1 MRGLSSSGGGGRRAV
16 AFVVLLILH
25 LLPSHLAAQEVP
37 VTGQVLDRVSQLPV
51 GDVSVTAGPVEVATD
66 RDGRFLLPAVAA
78 GAEIVFQ
85 RLGYL
90 PRTVKLDHDRA
101 VAGGSPALEVLL
113 DPEPVLLS
121 EVAVEARQGALLA
134 AGTALAVSNLDGE
147 ELNATGGTTVAE
159 GLDGL
164 EGVSMSYTG
173 SWGSRAVLRGLSG
186 ERLAVLVDGNRVSR
200 ACTFG
205 MDQGLATIDPAT
217 VERVEV
223 LTGPGSALYGSGNL
237 GGVINVVTRRTPGEG
252 FGGELRMRGSS
263 GIPGGALGLTMGTDV
278 GSVRLEGSLD
288 GASFS
293 DYRAP
298 VGDVHGSSY
307 RQLTADLRADWSPS
321 QSQLLSV
328 KGQYYAGRDIGW
340 PMRGG
345 AEIPEESRKSIAADW
360 SLQRGGTV
368 DGVSAR
374 AFFQRLDHHMVMSMV
389 MPGMGGM
396 PMTSL
401 TDAVSFS
408 ETAGGRGQL
417 RLRPGQGIYA
427 DVGFEANHLLAE
439 GTRWTERQMGMN
451 PPTELSFRSWP
462 GVRILDVA
470 AFAQAEWAALPRLTV
485 SAGARLDRVSRRAD
499 DREGTVEWIP
509 TGNAGL
515 RLDLTRSLHLR
526 SSVGSGYRTP
536 DPLELFGLA
545 LRPDGFVYR
554 GSSDLQTERSL
565 NVEAT
570 LALERSRFGA
580 SVTAFD
586 NRLRDLVVPALAGDS
601 VAGRP
606 VREYR
611 SLGEST
617 LQGVSGSLDV
627 RPGWD
632 LALSATASWT
642 RGEDPET
649 GNALPMIPPLE
660 GSVSVRRDFAGPL
673 RWVEVEWA
681 GADRQERVYTPAG
694 EVPTAGWAVT
704 HLRTGFGLA
713 GSRVVLGVEN
723 VFDHLYRGHLDPM
736 TLYRPGRNAFVRVS
750 RSF

>member
-1 MRGLSSSGGGGRRAV
+1 MRGFSVSGGAGYRPV
-16 AFVVLLILH
+16 AFVVLLILQ
-25 LLPSHLAAQEVP
+25 LLPSHVAAQEVP
-37 VTGQVLDRVSQLPV
+37 VTGHVLDRVSHLPV
-51 GDVSVTAGPVEVATD
+51 GDVAVTVGQVQVMTD
-66 RDGRFLLPAVAA
+66 RDGHFVLPAAPA
-78 GAEIVFQ
+78 GAEVVFQ
-85 RLGYL
+85 RLGYVA
-90 PRTVKLDHDRA
+90 RTVQID
-101 VAGGSPALEVLL
+101 GGSPLEVLL
-113 DPEPVLLS
+113 DPEPVMLS
-121 EVAVEARQGALLA
+121 ALAVEARQGALLA
-134 AGTALAVSNLDGE
+134 AGTALAVGQVDRD
-147 ELNATGGTTVAE
+147 ELTATGGSTVAE

-164 EGVSMSYTG
+164 EGVSMQYTG

-205 MDQGLATIDPAT
+205 MDQGLSTIDPAT

-223 LTGPGSALYGSGNL
+223 LTGPGSALFGSGNL
-237 GGVINVVTRRTPGEG
+237 GGVINVVTRRTSGEG
-252 FGGELRMRGSS
+252 FGGEVRMRGSS
-263 GIPGGALGLTMGTDV
+263 GVPGGGLGLSLGTDV
-278 GSVRLEGSLD
+278 GSVRLEGSVD
-288 GASFS
+288 GASFG
-293 DYRAP
+293 DYRDALGQ
-298 VGDVHGSSY
+298 VDGSSY
-307 RQLTADLRADWSPS
+307 RQVTADLRADWAPDE
-321 QSQLLSV
+321 SQLLSV

-360 SLQRGGTV
+360 SLQRGGTL

-389 MPGMGGM
+389 MTGMGGM

-408 ETAGGRGQL
+408 ETAGARSQL
-417 RLRPGQGIYA
+417 RFRPGQGIYA
-427 DVGFEANHLLAE
+427 DVGVEANHLLAE

-451 PPTELSFRSWP
+451 PPSELSFRSWP

-470 AFAQAEWAALPRLTV
+470 AFAQGEWAVLPRLTV
-485 SAGARLDRVSRRAD
+485 SAGARMDRVSRTAAQ
-499 DREGTVEWIP
+499 EASTVEWIP

-515 RLDLTRSLHLR
+515 RMDLTSSLHLR
-526 SSVGSGYRTP
+526 TSVGTGYRTP
-536 DPLELFGLA
+536 DPLELYGLA

-554 GSSDLQTERSL
+554 GSADLETERSL

-570 LALERSRFGA
+570 VALERPRFGA
-580 SVTAFD
+580 SVTAFN
-586 NRLRDLVVPALAGDS
+586 NRLSDLVVPALAGDS

-617 LQGVSGSLDV
+617 LQGVSGSLDL

-660 GSVSVRRDFAGPL
+660 GSVSVRRDFGGAL
-673 RWVEVEWA
+673 RWAEVEWT
-681 GADRQERVYTPAG
+681 GADRQERVYEPAG
-694 EVPTAGWAVT
+694 EIPTAGWAVT
-704 HLRTGFGLA
+704 NLRTGFSLA
-713 GSRVVLGVEN
+713 GSQLVVGVEN

-736 TLYRPGRNAFVRVS
+736 TLYRPGRNAFVRIT